1 MSSNPQINEDE
12 KIKKQQDFFERAR
25 KGVLKYLDEK
35 GGTLSMSDLHEYSM
49 NKYLIQH
56 QSFSRMMETFV
67 DNELVI
73 FDSFNQETVITD
85 KGKAFIAL
93 NFVQ

>member
-1 MSSNPQINEDE
+1 MSSNPQISEDE
-12 KIKKQQDFFERAR
+12 KQKKQQDFFERAR

-35 GGTLSMSDLHEYSM
+35 GGTLTMSELHEYSM

-67 DNELVI
+67 DHELVI
-73 FDSFNQETVITD
+73 FDSYTQETVITD
-85 KGKAFIAL
+85 KGKAFI
-93 NFVQ
+93 V

>member
-12 KIKKQQDFFERAR
+12 KTKKQQDFFERAR
-25 KGVLKYLDEK
+25 KGVLKYLNEK
-35 GGTLSMSDLHEYSM
+35 GGTLSMSELHEYSM

-85 KGKAFIAL
+85 KGRAFI
-93 NFVQ
+93 V

>member
-25 KGVLKYLDEK
+25 KGVLKYLNEK
-35 GGTLSMSDLHEYSM
+35 GGTLSMSELHEYSM

-56 QSFSRMMETFV
+56 
-67 DNELVI
+67 
-73 FDSFNQETVITD
+73 
-85 KGKAFIAL
+85 
-93 NFVQ
+93 

>member
-1 MSSNPQINEDE
+1 MSSNPQINADE

-35 GGTLSMSDLHEYSM
+35 GGTLSMSELHEYSM

-67 DNELVI
+67 DHELVI

-85 KGKAFIAL
+85 KGRAFI
-93 NFVQ
+93 V